1 MSFGAVPM
9 HGNLSY
15 SPRSRYPVLTERTI
29 PLHGRVA
36 TDRLE
41 SISAFVAVVEAGGF
55 SAAARRLGT
64 PLTTVSRKVADLED
78 HLRVRLLTRTTRKV
92 TLTDTGQIFFRSC
105 RRLLD
110 ELDESERLASGE
122 YQAPRGGLTVSAPL
136 ALGRLHLAPVI
147 SEFLTVFPEIDI
159 DLRLS
164 DKFSDMVQDGVDV
177 AVRVGQLPD
186 SSLKALRVGSI
197 RHVICASPDYLARHG
212 TPAKPS
218 DLGSH
223 HCVTFTGL
231 EGANEWT
238 FRSGRKIDR
247 LTVRS
252 RLAVNTAEAAADAA
266 TTGVGIT
273 RLLCYQVS
281 NEVSNSR
288 LKLLLRKFEPAP
300 LPVNLVSPSSKL
312 VPQKLKAFMDFVG
325 PRLKARLIFNP

>member
-1 MSFGAVPM
+1 MLFGAVPM
-9 HGNLSY
+9 SRNLGY
-15 SPRSRYPVLTERTI
+15 FTLFRYPVLMGITI
-29 PLHGRVA
+29 PFFGRVKM
-36 TDRLE
+36 DRLE
-41 SISAFVAVVEAGGF
+41 AMSAFVAVVEAGGF

-78 HLRVRLLTRTTRKV
+78 HLRVRLLTRTTRRV
-92 TLTDTGQIFFRSC
+92 TLTDTGQIFFQRC

-110 ELDESERLASGE
+110 ELGESERLASGE

-136 ALGRLHLAPVI
+136 ALGRLHLAPVV
-147 SEFLTVFPEIDI
+147 SEFLSVYPEIDV
-159 DLRLS
+159 DLRLG
-164 DKFSDMVQDGVDV
+164 DKFADMVQDGVDV

-197 RHVICASPDYLARHG
+197 RHVICASPGYLARHG
-212 TPAKPS
+212 TPATPS
-218 DLGSH
+218 DLSAH

-231 EGANEWT
+231 EGAKEWT

-266 TTGVGIT
+266 TAGVGIT

-281 NEVSNSR
+281 NSVLDGG

-300 LPVNLVSPSSKL
+300 LPVSLVSPDAKL
-312 VPQKLKAFMDFVG
+312 VPQKLKAFIDFVG
-325 PRLKARLIFNP
+325 PRLKARLIFDP